1 MVTVEPSLAG
11 VAGAGA
17 GVGVVPPDVGAAG
30 VPAFEAAGFPTTVA
44 EAVGDPPDRVAGAPA
59 PVQAERVRDRPAASA
74 VPRERGPRKVTDR
87 D

>member
-11 VAGAGA
+11 VAAA
-17 GVGVVPPDVGAAG
+17 GVVPLGAGAG

-44 EAVGDPPDRVAGAPA
+44 EAVGDPPARLAGAPA
-59 PVQAERVRDRPAASA
+59 PVQADRVRDRLAASA